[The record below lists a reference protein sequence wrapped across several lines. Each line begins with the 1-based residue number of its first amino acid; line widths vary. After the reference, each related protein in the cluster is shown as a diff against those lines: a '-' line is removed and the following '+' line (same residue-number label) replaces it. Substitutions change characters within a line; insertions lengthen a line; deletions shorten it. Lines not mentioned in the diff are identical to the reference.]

1 MLKVGRYLD
10 FFINRLPLSKWW
22 KLVKAPLDNGRPFWP
37 RWATPPLSPWLMR
50 CTLQGLGCMDM
61 KKPTLY
67 LEMMIT
73 DFSQAHLMSSSPV
86 MVWWQ
91 TLDSQSL
98 CLGNTLSKIYMA
110 WWFCKTNP
118 FSQGPLSGSMHF
130 LFFVGCFIRYILIS
144 TYKFNTKHVP
154 VISLWIWGLQTCFQ
168 KVLRTWESLV
178 FAQLVTLPLNRGWY
192 FFEFTVSLETT
203 ELKMGWVGQVTFDRL

>member
-10 FFINRLPLSKWW
+10 FFINRLPLSQWW

-98 CLGNTLSKIYMA
+98 CLGSTLPKIYMA

-130 LFFVGCFIRYILIS
+130 FVFCWVFYTICLRVFRSLLIINMWFFTINS
-144 TYKFNTKHVP
+144 HV
-154 VISLWIWGLQTCFQ
+154 F
-168 KVLRTWESLV
+168 V
-178 FAQLVTLPLNRGWY
+178 FW
-192 FFEFTVSLETT
+192 F
-203 ELKMGWVGQVTFDRL
+203 